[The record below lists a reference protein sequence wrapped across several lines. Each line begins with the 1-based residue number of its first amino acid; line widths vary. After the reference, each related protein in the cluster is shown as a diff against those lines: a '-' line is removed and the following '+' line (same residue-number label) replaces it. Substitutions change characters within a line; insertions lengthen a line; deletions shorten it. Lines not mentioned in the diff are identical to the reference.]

1 MKKCKLY
8 STVKDLKYVSSHKVL
23 GIKSRLSH
31 TKAIHMYAYNNI
43 KIVYNSILLNFND
56 CL

>member
-43 KIVYNSILLNFND
+43 KIV
-56 CL
+56 